1 MYGRWERSYAKIG
14 TFGEEKERRTSENTK
29 LVKKVKEVTGD
40 TSSSII
46 KNSLGIIG
54 VVVFFALIKYLPYLA
69 LLSIIFAGIAQTL
82 ATDQNTEE
90 EQVLYEYMAFE
101 ESLLEEEGYL

>member
-1 MYGRWERSYAKIG
+1 MYGRWARSYAKIEA
-14 TFGEEKERRTSENTK
+14 FGEGRERRTSENTK
-29 LVKKVKEVTGD
+29 LVEKVKEVASD
-40 TSSSII
+40 TSSPI

-82 ATDQNTEE
+82 ATEE

-101 ESLLEEEGYL
+101 ESLLEEGYL